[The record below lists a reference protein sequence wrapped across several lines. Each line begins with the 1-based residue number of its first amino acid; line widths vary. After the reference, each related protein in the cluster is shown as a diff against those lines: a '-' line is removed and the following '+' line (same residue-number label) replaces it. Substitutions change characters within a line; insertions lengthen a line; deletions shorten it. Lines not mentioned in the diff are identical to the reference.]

1 MNEHDSEIISG
12 ILEKEGYVRTDDLRS
27 ADVVIYN
34 TCCVRENPERRVYG
48 QVGELKALKK
58 KNPDLIIG
66 ICGCMVQQPGEA
78 ERVKSRLPHVDIVFG
93 THNIHRLPELLKEA
107 RAGKRAFEI
116 WEREEEIL
124 EDLPVRREGKL
135 KAWVTIMYGC
145 NNFCAYCIVPYVRGR
160 ERSRRPEDIVH
171 EVTGLG
177 RDGFKEVTLLGQN
190 VNAYG
195 KGLEP
200 KVDFCDL
207 LLMLNGVPGIERI
220 RYTTSH
226 PRDFSER
233 LIETVA
239 MAEKVCENFH
249 LPLQAGSDEVLRRM
263 GRGYTLARY
272 RGLVNKIRA
281 MIPESSITT
290 DLIVGFPG
298 ETDEDFQKTIEA
310 VEAIEF
316 DSAFTFV
323 YSPRRGTRAAEMPGQ
338 VPEDVK
344 SQRIQRL
351 IEVQNAISL
360 RKNQALVGTSQEVL
374 VEGPS
379 EGNPD
384 MLEGRTRTNKL
395 VHFPGDRAKLEGK
408 LITVKITVAR
418 TWTLGAEVV
427 KWPTA

>member
-1 MNEHDSEIISG
+1 MNEHDSEVIAG
-12 ILEKEGYVRTDDLRS
+12 LLEREGYTRTDDIKS
-27 ADVVIYN
+27 ADVIIYN
-34 TCCVRENPERRVYG
+34 TCCVRENPERKTYG
-48 QVGELKALKK
+48 QVGDLKALKR

-66 ICGCMVQQPGEA
+66 ICGCMPQQPGEA
-78 ERVKSRLPHVDIVFG
+78 ERIREKLPHVDIVFG

-107 RAGKRAFEI
+107 RAGRRAFEI

-124 EDLPVRREGKL
+124 EDLPVRRQGKL

-160 ERSRRPEDIVH
+160 ERSRKPEDIVR
-171 EVTGLG
+171 EVTQLG
-177 RDGFKEVTLLGQN
+177 REGYKEVTLLGQN

-200 KVDFCDL
+200 GVDFSDL
-207 LLMLNGVPGIERI
+207 LLMLNDVPGIERI

-226 PRDFSER
+226 PRDFSEK

-239 MAEKVCENFH
+239 TAEKVCENFH
-249 LPLQAGSDEVLRRM
+249 LPLQAGSDKILKRM

-272 RGLVNKIRA
+272 LGLVHDIRA
-281 MIPESSITT
+281 RIPGASITT

-298 ETDEDFQKTIEA
+298 ETDEDFQRTLEA
-310 VEAIEF
+310 VEEIEF
-316 DSAFTFV
+316 DSAFTFI
-323 YSPRRGTRAAEMPGQ
+323 YSPRRGTRAAEMPDQ

-344 SQRIQRL
+344 HERIQRL

-395 VHFPGDRAKLEGK
+395 VHFPGDRAALEGK
-408 LITVKITVAR
+408 LVTVKITSAK

-427 KWPTA
+427 K